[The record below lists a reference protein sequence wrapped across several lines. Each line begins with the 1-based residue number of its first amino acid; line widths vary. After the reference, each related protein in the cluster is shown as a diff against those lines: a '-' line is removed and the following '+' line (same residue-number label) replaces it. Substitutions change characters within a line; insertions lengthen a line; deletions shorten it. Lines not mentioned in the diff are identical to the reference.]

1 MEISGSSVE
10 GVRGDYFSNRELDG
24 GRDGMAH
31 QMNARKGIMGSK
43 KKQEPGVGKCLDCGG
58 ILETEQRPYRYRF
71 EGGLSVTLE
80 NATILRCGVCAAES
94 VAIHAPARL
103 HRAVAA
109 TVVKKPSRLASS
121 EVAFLR
127 HHLDMTGEELAQHL
141 GVTKTSVS
149 RWETGREPIG
159 QVPDR
164 LLRTLVMLQDWEV
177 RPDLGLFARLGEIAK
192 PSRIKVTLQGE
203 DWNAA
208 A

>member
-1 MEISGSSVE
+1 VEISGSSVE
-10 GVRGDYFSNRELDG
+10 GVRGDHLSNRELDG
-24 GRDGMAH
+24 GRDRL
-31 QMNARKGIMGSK
+31 ARQVNTRKSIMGSK
-43 KKQEPGVGKCLDCGG
+43 KKREPRVGKCLDCGG
-58 ILETEQRPYRYRF
+58 MLETERRSYRYRF

-80 NATILRCGVCAAES
+80 NATILRCVTCAGES

-109 TVVKKPSRLASS
+109 AVVKKPSRLASS

-127 HHLDMTGEELAQHL
+127 HHLDMTGEEMAQHL

-164 LLRTLVMLQDWEV
+164 LLRTLVLLRDWEV
-177 RPDLGLFARLGEIAK
+177 RPDLGLFARLGTVAK
-192 PSRIKVTLQGE
+192 PSRIKVRLQGE
-203 DWNAA
+203 RWNAA

>member
-1 MEISGSSVE
+1 MH
-10 GVRGDYFSNRELDG
+10 
-24 GRDGMAH
+24 GR
-31 QMNARKGIMGSK
+31 
-43 KKQEPGVGKCLDCGG
+43 KKQEQEVGKCLDCGG
-58 ILETEQRPYRYRF
+58 MLQTERRPYRYRF
-71 EGGLSVTLE
+71 AGGLSVTLE
-80 NATILRCGVCAAES
+80 NATILRCGGCAAES

-109 TVVKKPSRLASS
+109 VVVKKSSRLAPS

-127 HHLDMTGEELAQHL
+127 HHLDLTGEALARHL

-164 LLRTLVMLQDWEV
+164 LLRTLVLLRDWEA
-177 RPDLGLFARLGEIAK
+177 RPDLGLFARLGSAAK
-192 PSRIKVTLQGE
+192 PSRIKATLQGE

>member
-1 MEISGSSVE
+1 VKT
-10 GVRGDYFSNRELDG
+10 
-24 GRDGMAH
+24 
-31 QMNARKGIMGSK
+31 RKGIMGSK
-43 KKQEPGVGKCLDCGG
+43 KKQEHGVGKCLDCGG
-58 ILETEQRPYRYRF
+58 MLETEKRPYRYRF

-80 NATILRCGVCAAES
+80 NATIMRCVSCAAES

-109 TVVKKPSRLASS
+109 AVVKKASRLASS

-164 LLRTLVMLQDWEV
+164 LLRTLVLLRDWES
-177 RPDLGLFARLGEIAK
+177 RPDLGLFARLGSAAK